1 VITTPDDQHRNCD
14 EGKAIGGEDEHR
26 LTRAHQGRRGDRRPA
41 APSSPC
47 TVCPNDRPRAVAFWP
62 MKNFSAVV
70 SQLRLRL
77 VRRTPSLRAQEDI
90 SREHMRLGIVEAL
103 GRRVGVDAERD
114 MRPHVLASLALAP
127 LDAAFVTCFGARSG
141 EDICDLVDEALATF
155 EREVQALCS
164 D

>member
-1 VITTPDDQHRNCD
+1 
-14 EGKAIGGEDEHR
+14 
-26 LTRAHQGRRGDRRPA
+26 
-41 APSSPC
+41 
-47 TVCPNDRPRAVAFWP
+47 
-62 MKNFSAVV
+62 
-70 SQLRLRL
+70 LRL
-77 VRRTPSLRAQEDI
+77 VRAQEHI

-103 GRRVGVDAERD
+103 GRRLGVDAERD

-127 LDAAFVTCFGARSG
+127 LDAAFVTWFGARSG